1 MASAS
6 VHHFAYGWVT
16 PALAYLLSYLGSLSG
31 LAATARAR
39 RTNRGPRA
47 RWLVLAAWSIGGT
60 GIWAMHFMA
69 MIGFTVDNTDVRY
82 DVPITIASW
91 LTAVVVV
98 GLGLFI
104 VGYGRRSAGRILVA
118 GILTGLGVAG
128 MHYAGMDAMRL
139 NGTLNYDRV
148 RVGLSILIAVVAAT
162 VALWF
167 TVSVRRPAWI
177 AVAAAV
183 MGVAVVGMH
192 YTGMAALSVHLHTE
206 GAPVTGVA
214 ALNYLLPMLVFVLLV
229 VLTLVAAVLSPSMED
244 DGPLAGAARPAPARA
259 DQWGGAAPWGG
270 ADQRG
275 TADRWGAPGQPRGGT
290 AGPGAGGR
298 QGGRPVSADRWGSI
312 R

>member
-1 MASAS
+1 MAS

-31 LAATARAR
+31 LAATVRAR
-39 RTNRGPRA
+39 RTGGGKRA

-69 MIGFTVDNTDVRY
+69 MIGFTVDDSDVRY
-82 DVPITIASW
+82 DVPITVASW

-104 VGYGRRSAGRILVA
+104 VGYGRRSPGRIVIA
-118 GILTGLGVAG
+118 GVLTGVGVAG

-139 NGTLNYDRV
+139 NGTLAYDRT
-148 RVGLSILIAVVAAT
+148 RVALSVAIAVVAAT

-192 YTGMAALSVHLHTE
+192 YTGMAALTVHLHAQ

-229 VLTLVAAVLSPSMED
+229 VLTLVAAVLSPSTED
-244 DGPLAGAARPAPARA
+244 RGGSPTAAPRPAP
-259 DQWGGAAPWGG
+259 
-270 ADQRG
+270 
-275 TADRWGAPGQPRGGT
+275 
-290 AGPGAGGR
+290 PGAGAWGDGR
-298 QGGRPVSADRWGSI
+298 APGGRPVSADGWGA
-312 R
+312 RR